1 MEQGIKQGIE
11 QGIGQ
16 GIEQGLAAQREM
28 LRRQAELK
36 FGAAAAS
43 EFARRLEAV
52 ADPALLAGAGERIV
66 TGAAA
71 DELLSGLNPV
81 RRLKPNQP

>member
-43 EFARRLEAV
+43 EFARRLETV
-52 ADPALLAGAGERIV
+52 ADPALLAEAGERMV

-71 DELLSGLNPV
+71 DELLPAHD
-81 RRLKPNQP
+81 PY